1 MDIKEWRACCMDY
14 KRVTDEQIL
23 EWIYNE
29 EKYAMD
35 ELIDRYKDFVK
46 KKARVYFL
54 VGADSDDIIQEGM
67 IGLYKAIRDYKTEK
81 QSSFKTFASMCIDRQ
96 MITAVKSATRNKHKF
111 LNNYI
116 SLNKLESDED
126 TEDISLIDILVKEGS
141 NPEKLLLVKENIK
154 NIQEKIKDNLS
165 EFEKKILNMYLKG
178 AKYIE
183 IATELNVTVKSVDN
197 CVQRIK
203 TKLSKALL

>member
-1 MDIKEWRACCMDY
+1 MDY